1 MYERFVYSWTMI
13 EWIAL
18 TRPPL
23 FKCKIINKVGQ
34 QLGAEHQIRF
44 AFIWGMTFSDL
55 VSFGAQHFLIC
66 LHLGRAF
73 LPKAFLIGSAD
84 FFNEMWTD
92 TYKMMCDKT
101 LKDSTYRIAWR
112 RCVPSFMRVRRW
124 ETLQKL
130 ETLLVFCQSCVVIY
144 LKVL

>member
-1 MYERFVYSWTMI
+1 M
-13 EWIAL
+13 
-18 TRPPL
+18 
-23 FKCKIINKVGQ
+23 NKVGQ

-84 FFNEMWTD
+84 FFNEMGTD
-92 TYKMMCDKT
+92 TYKMMCDFFSKPWT
-101 LKDSTYRIAWR
+101 IVKI
-112 RCVPSFMRVRRW
+112 FKN
-124 ETLQKL
+124 EKKL
-130 ETLLVFCQSCVVIY
+130 SP
-144 LKVL
+144 KP